1 MGFWKLDHPPT
12 SLAVVDVHAGFEKTY
27 GELREEVAQSAATL
41 AGHGDKGLSV
51 LAARNRY
58 DSLVLYLAALS
69 SGQTLMMVDPSL
81 NQDLL
86 RPLLDTYRP
95 DHVHGNFTAD
105 AFSGYRKVAQI
116 APDCWERETQDR
128 TPIHASLAL
137 LLNTSGSTG
146 SPKLVRLSREN
157 LQANA
162 SSIATYLK
170 LTSSERAITSLPMSY
185 SYGLSVV
192 NSHLLAGATLVL
204 SEHGILR
211 SEFWDALDSLRCTS
225 MAGVPYTYQM
235 LLQTG
240 LLEKRGST
248 LRTLTQAGG
257 GLAEPLVRKLHELAE
272 RRGLRFFV
280 MYGQTEVPWKLIARQ
295 AS

>member
-27 GELREEVAQSAATL
+27 RELREDVAQSAATL
-41 AGHGDKGLSV
+41 CHADKALSV

-95 DHVHGNFTAD
+95 DYVHGNFTTD
-105 AFSGYRKVAQI
+105 GFPGYRKIGQI
-116 APDCWERETQDR
+116 APDCWERETKDR
-128 TPIHASLAL
+128 TPIHASLSL

-170 LTSSERAITSLPMSY
+170 LKPSERAITSLPMSY

-211 SEFWDALDSLRCTS
+211 SEFWDALDSFRCTS

-248 LRTLTQAGG
+248 LQTVTQAGG
-257 GLAEPLVRKLHELAE
+257 GPRSAPGR
-272 RRGLRFFV
+272 
-280 MYGQTEVPWKLIARQ
+280 VPSAC
-295 AS
+295 A